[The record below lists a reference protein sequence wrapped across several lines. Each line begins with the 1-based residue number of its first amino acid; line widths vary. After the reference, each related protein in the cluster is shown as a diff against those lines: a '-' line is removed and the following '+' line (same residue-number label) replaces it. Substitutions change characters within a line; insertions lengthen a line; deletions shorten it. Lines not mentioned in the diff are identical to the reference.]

1 MPAWL
6 RPALAAMMSA
16 AQAAYPD
23 EPVATVALLSIAANA
38 APMAAIP
45 ALGSALSNGNA
56 EAAFIILAAFVA
68 LAGVANAGPRRGGAP
83 AR

>member
-1 MPAWL
+1 M
-6 RPALAAMMSA
+6 
-16 AQAAYPD
+16 
-23 EPVATVALLSIAANA
+23 ALLSIAANA